1 MMRRESWGGLGLAL
15 ALAGCGTTTPEP
27 QIRTVEI
34 KVPVARTCVPEN
46 LPPPP
51 VYRVTPADILAA
63 PEGPARVVLA
73 GVALAER
80 IARLNEVEPVV
91 AKCR

>member
-1 MMRRESWGGLGLAL
+1 MRAAIAITAL
-15 ALAGCGTTTPEP
+15 ALAGCGTVAKPEP

-34 KVPVARTCVPEN
+34 KVPVARPCVPEN
-46 LPPPP
+46 LPAPPT
-51 VYRVTPADILAA
+51 YRVTPADILAA
-63 PEGPARVVLA
+63 PEGPARLVLT
-73 GVALAER
+73 GIALAER